1 MYRHY
6 PHKFTHFFVVPDVFA
21 FFDIFSEK
29 SATTLYKKMLESRSE
44 DALVLGKPLGT
55 ISAVQMDFCHE
66 GGGVETPVQMV
77 WGSYLVNINH
87 Y

>member
-1 MYRHY
+1 MSSQCAFNQI
-6 PHKFTHFFVVPDVFA
+6 FTEILERGGPVEILVN
-21 FFDIFSEK
+21 FSEII
-29 SATTLYKKMLESRSE
+29 Y
-44 DALVLGKPLGT
+44 LGKPLGT

-66 GGGVETPVQMV
+66 GGGVENPVQMV